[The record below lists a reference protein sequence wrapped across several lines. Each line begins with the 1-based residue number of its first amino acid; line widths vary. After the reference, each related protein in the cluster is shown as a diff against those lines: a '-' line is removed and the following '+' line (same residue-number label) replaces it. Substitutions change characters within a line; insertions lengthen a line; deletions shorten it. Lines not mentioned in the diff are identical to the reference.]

1 MADVTH
7 ADLDAKLATSSARV
21 ERRLELIETRM
32 DMRVE
37 AIDTKLTTGLSSM
50 ELLLARKFAE
60 FDATLHK
67 STADTVKWVA
77 GIVMGLGVI
86 GISLMT
92 FLLNNVPP
100 KTPPSPPA
108 PVVIYA
114 QPAPA
119 LTPPFAKL

>member
-1 MADVTH
+1 MADVIH
-7 ADLDAKLATSSARV
+7 VELDAKLATTSARV
-21 ERRLELIETRM
+21 ERRFELIETRI
-32 DMRVE
+32 DVRVE
-37 AIDTKLTTGLSSM
+37 AIDAKLTAGLSSM

-92 FLLNNVPP
+92 FLLNNIPP
-100 KTPPSPPA
+100 KNPPPTPA

-114 QPAPA
+114 QPAQ
-119 LTPPFAKL
+119 TPTPLVTQP

>member
-7 ADLDAKLATSSARV
+7 AELDAKLATSSARV
-21 ERRLELIETRM
+21 ERRFELIETSV

-37 AIDTKLTTGLSSM
+37 AIDTKLTAGLSSM

-60 FDATLHK
+60 FDATLQK

-100 KTPPSPPA
+100 KTPPPPPA

-114 QPAPA
+114 QPAQAPA
-119 LTPPFAKL
+119 PPVTQP

>member
-1 MADVTH
+1 
-7 ADLDAKLATSSARV
+7 
-21 ERRLELIETRM
+21 
-32 DMRVE
+32 
-37 AIDTKLTTGLSSM
+37 M

-100 KTPPSPPA
+100 KTPPPPPA

-114 QPAPA
+114 QPAPT
-119 LTPPFAKL
+119 LPVAKP